1 MKQADKASD
10 NTRSKT
16 VLVRV
21 TVAEKTKLKI
31 ASKEAGLTLSD
42 WIRSKAI
49 NSKPLLRKT
58 NPDREVLLRLLAAF
72 GKAGSNLNQIA
83 RQLNR
88 RQEADEFEVPVKMIV
103 FILDEIKAVTK
114 QLRETFTNDRE
125 RQG

>member
-10 NTRSKT
+10 NTRSKI

-21 TVAEKTKLKI
+21 TVAEKTKLKT

-49 NSKPLLRKT
+49 NSKPLLRKP

-72 GKAGSNLNQIA
+72 GKSGSNLNQIA

-88 RQEADEFEVPVKMIV
+88 RQEADEFEVPVKMIG

-114 QLRETFTNDRE
+114 QLREIFYK
-125 RQG
+125 